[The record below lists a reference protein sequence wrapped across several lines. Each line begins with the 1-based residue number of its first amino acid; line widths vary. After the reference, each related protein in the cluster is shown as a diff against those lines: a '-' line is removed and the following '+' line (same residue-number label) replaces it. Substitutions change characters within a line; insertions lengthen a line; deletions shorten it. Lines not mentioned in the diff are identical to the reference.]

1 LRCGC
6 GSGKVETVA
15 PPQTA
20 GQLPRPLYS
29 LTPVMPVMPVMQG
42 KYPPPSKEQQT
53 EVVFEHNAI
62 EVL

>member
-1 LRCGC
+1 
-6 GSGKVETVA
+6 
-15 PPQTA
+15 
-20 GQLPRPLYS
+20 
-29 LTPVMPVMPVMQG
+29 MPVMPVMQG